1 MSKTANARLITQ
13 IEAATERAR
22 IRHERK
28 LKRQERRSSKTRYD
42 MPTYL
47 RALQWLVGGSHASKI

>member
-28 LKRQERRSSKTRYD
+28 LEHQEKTKHHT
-42 MPTYL
+42 PIHL
-47 RALQWLVGGSHASKI
+47 RALLWLVSNGHDTAFKI